1 MDENYIL
8 ELLRMPQT
16 VMAKMVWG
24 LQKRNKE
31 LETELFYAQLC
42 SDTERE
48 IQEAL
53 IRHLSAEID
62 KQYAKKQNETIT
74 GNSERHTVRFSLG
87 GFSVSLSVPRIRE
100 KSNNLP

>member
-24 LQKRNKE
+24 LQKRNNE
-31 LETELFYAQLC
+31 LETELFYSQLC
-42 SDTERE
+42 SNVEKE

-53 IRHLSAEID
+53 IRHLSAEIEKHNVKEQD
-62 KQYAKKQNETIT
+62 VCNPRDSK
-74 GNSERHTVRFSLG
+74 RHTVRFSVG
-87 GFSVSLSVPRIRE
+87 GFSVSLSMPGIW
-100 KSNNLP
+100 KK

>member
-1 MDENYIL
+1 MNEDYIL

-16 VMAKMVWG
+16 VMAKMIWG
-24 LQKRNKE
+24 LQKRNNE
-31 LETELFYAQLC
+31 LETELFYSQLC
-42 SDTERE
+42 SNVEKE

-62 KQYAKKQNETIT
+62 KHDEKAKNVCNPRDGK
-74 GNSERHTVRFSLG
+74 RHTVRFSVG
-87 GFSVSLSVPRIRE
+87 GFSVSLSVPRIWE

>member
-24 LQKRNKE
+24 LQKRNNE
-31 LETELFYAQLC
+31 LETELFYSQLC
-42 SDTERE
+42 SNVEKE

-53 IRHLSAEID
+53 IRHLSAEIEKHNVKEQD
-62 KQYAKKQNETIT
+62 VCNPRDGK
-74 GNSERHTVRFSLG
+74 RHTVRFSLR
-87 GFSVSLSVPRIRE
+87 GFSVSLSMPRVWE